1 MEVGYTT
8 DDYRNVLNMIEFA
21 WQGGA
26 VRSEAQAIALNN
38 LKVKTQQ
45 LLNPKPAATTPPAG
59 DEKKKCGKC
68 GGDCGDCGNC
78 GDKGKEEKKPDG
90 PPKAKTPVEKK
101 AEG

>member
-45 LLNPKPAATTPPAG
+45 LLNPKPAAPIPPAG
-59 DEKKKCGKC
+59 GHKKKGDDCC
-68 GGDCGDCGNC
+68 GGEH
-78 GDKGKEEKKPDG
+78 KEPKEKPKG
-90 PPKAKTPVEKK
+90 PPKAKTGDEKK
-101 AEG
+101 EVPKA

>member
-1 MEVGYTT
+1 MESGYTT

-45 LLNPKPAATTPPAG
+45 LLNPKPAAAAPAGGGEKKKDPCCG
-59 DEKKKCGKC
+59 DEK
-68 GGDCGDCGNC
+68 
-78 GDKGKEEKKPDG
+78 KEEKKPDG
-90 PPKAKTPVEKK
+90 PPKAAGDEKK
-101 AEG
+101 EEPKKETKG

>member
-1 MEVGYTT
+1 MQGVYTT

-38 LKVKTQQ
+38 LKVKTQA
-45 LLNPKPAATTPPAG
+45 LLQPKPAAPAPAAG

-68 GGDCGDCGNC
+68 GGDCSDCGNC
-78 GDKGKEEKKPDG
+78 GGEKKEVKKPKG
-90 PPKAKTPVEKK
+90 PPKAPK
-101 AEG
+101 